1 MTLSGSEL
9 AAQPAV
15 SFQRPTLPG
24 LNVRLAWRNLWRNR
38 RRTWLTVGGIAFA
51 ILLVVFSMAMQ
62 LGQYEIMM
70 DNATSMLNGHVQVRA
85 QEYLDNER
93 FEDTLGDAT
102 ALRRTIEAT
111 PGVAAVAPRVEA
123 FALASAGERSF
134 GAQVVGVDFEAEA
147 RTVRFLDFVSQGRI
161 PEAGD
166 EAIVGAVL
174 ARNLGVQVGDEVVLL
189 GAGKEGGVAALAVT
203 VVGLFQT
210 NQVGLDRSMLWTSLP
225 VVQDGLGL
233 GDEVHTM
240 AVRTSNLD
248 DSQAIQRGISARLA
262 SSGRTDA
269 TARNWDKVMPEV
281 RQAIEIDR
289 IGGELFFY
297 IIEVL
302 VVFSVVN
309 TFIMTV
315 FERTREFGMLLA
327 IGMRPWSI
335 VGLVQWEALWIW
347 LVGSVVGI
355 GLAAGLVLWL
365 SIEGLYMGE
374 ALEEYA
380 AQMYMPTRLYPAF
393 AREAFTQAPLV
404 MLVGTQI
411 AALVSS
417 LRVLRLRPVEALRTT

>member
-1 MTLSGSEL
+1 MSEL
-9 AAQPAV
+9 AAQPVV
-15 SFQRPTLPG
+15 SLERPTLPA

-51 ILLVVFSMAMQ
+51 ILLVVFSMSMQ
-62 LGQYEIMM
+62 LGQYEIIM
-70 DNATSMLNGHVQVRA
+70 DNATSMLNGHVQVRS
-85 QEYLDNER
+85 QSYLDNQR

-102 ALRRTIEAT
+102 ALRRLLESY

-134 GAQVVGVDFEAEA
+134 GAQVVGVDFEAES
-147 RTVRFLDFVSQGRI
+147 RTVRFLDFVSEGRV
-161 PEAGD
+161 PRAAD
-166 EAIVGAVL
+166 EALVGTVL

-189 GAGKEGGVAALAVT
+189 GAGKQGGVAALAVQ
-203 VVGLFQT
+203 VVGLFLT
-210 NQVGLDRSMLWTSLP
+210 NQVELDRSMLWTSLP
-225 VVQDGLGL
+225 VVQDGFGL
-233 GDEVHTM
+233 ADEVHTL
-240 AVRTSNLD
+240 AIRTINLD
-248 DSQAIQRGISARLA
+248 DSPAIQRGIAARLA
-262 SSGRTDA
+262 SSGRDDA
-269 TARNWDKVMPEV
+269 VARNWDRVMPEV

-289 IGGELFFY
+289 LGGELFFY

-335 VGLVQWEALWIW
+335 VGLVQWEAAFIW
-347 LVGSVVGI
+347 LIGSAVGVGVASVI
-355 GLAAGLVLWL
+355 VLWL
-365 SIEGLYMGE
+365 SSEGVYMGE

-380 AQMYMPTRLYPAF
+380 AQVYMPTRLYPSF

-404 MLVGTQI
+404 MFIGTQL

-417 LRVLRLRPVEALRTT
+417 VRILRLRPVEALRTT